1 MTVYPLSV
9 TGIVTLSNGQTAEF
23 TITAQGAH
31 ESGDLYGALLPAGP
45 LLGDLA
51 KAIHSHLTEE
61 VTA

>member
-1 MTVYPLSV
+1 MRVYPLSV

-23 TITAQGAH
+23 TITPQHAH
-31 ESGDLYGALLPAGP
+31 ESGDLYGALIPAGP

-51 KAIHSHLTEE
+51 KAVRFHLTEE